1 LVKNHKEIMGAFGK
15 IVESR
20 PYDNFIAG
28 QHRIAQKTMDAL
40 ADVEKQAAPI
50 FVIVPLTFIS

>member
-1 LVKNHKEIMGAFGK
+1 MVAFGK

-40 ADVEKQAAPI
+40 SDVEKQSASYFVPAP
-50 FVIVPLTFIS
+50 FV